1 MFVDDPTIGNR
12 DRRAELLAVA
22 TSEEVTDIAEVM
34 LERFGAPEVSAPA
47 ETGLIMMQV
56 REPVCSDRFHVGEVV
71 VSRAEVTWHGSTGW
85 SMRLGSDRTAA
96 MAAALCD
103 AAGELDEG
111 RSIVEELCGRIE
123 DRVVTE
129 AAAEWAALV
138 PTIVEFE
145 VLD

>member
-1 MFVDDPTIGNR
+1 MSVSTVRNR
-12 DRRAELLAVA
+12 DLRAELLAVA
-22 TSEEVTDIAEVM
+22 DVAELVDVAEVM
-34 LERFGAPEVSAPA
+34 LERLGAPKVSVPA

-56 REPVCSDRFHVGEVV
+56 REPVCRDRFHVGEVV
-71 VSRAEVTWHGSTGW
+71 VTRAEVTWFGSTGW

-111 RSIVEELCGRIE
+111 RVIVEELCCRIE
-123 DRVVTE
+123 DRVVAE

-138 PTIVEFE
+138 PTVVEFE
-145 VLD
+145 ELD